1 MLRTRAGRYHSRSGD
16 TCLNLWRVSSRLSF
30 GDKVLLQ
37 YVLRALDRWV
47 LRVRYGLQQPLP
59 ALSGVLGRPA
69 AVVYMCIH
77 ELDIEFAL
85 SQPTEAASAAR
96 VYLIDTDHSIIPR
109 ADFTVRRHTADQTRA
124 HLAKG
129 WVLSQNV
136 AVSPDATS
144 HHRNNI

>member
-1 MLRTRAGRYHSRSGD
+1 MRIRTCIPNAHANPGRPALGHDADNIVQNVLAAAAHPDHTLQWALGRSG
-16 TCLNLWRVSSRLSF
+16 LELSANGAGPRLSF
-30 GDKVLLQ
+30 REEVLLQ
-37 YVLRALDRWV
+37 YVLRVLDRCL

-96 VYLIDTDHSIIPR
+96 VYLIDTDHE
-109 ADFTVRRHTADQTRA
+109 
-124 HLAKG
+124 
-129 WVLSQNV
+129 
-136 AVSPDATS
+136 
-144 HHRNNI
+144 